1 MTTGMIWTERA
12 MWHDSGNQFGP
23 HSRWLEPAPHPESA
37 DSKRRI
43 RHLLDASGLSDQ
55 LAWIRP
61 APASEEALLR
71 VHSPEYLERIRA
83 TAERGGG
90 NIGVK
95 AATHIGA
102 NGFELAVLAAGGAIS
117 AVDAVISGQVDNA
130 YVLMRPPGHHAERS
144 EGKGFCVFNN
154 AAVAARHAQAVHG
167 LQRVALVDWDAH
179 HGNGAQQIFW
189 DDPSVLA
196 ISIHQERAFPPTIGA
211 VDENGAG
218 AGLGYTVNIPLPPG
232 SGEGAYMAVMEDVV
246 APALRMFEPELI
258 IVPCGFDAGHFDP
271 NARMLLTSESFR
283 RMTVFV
289 MALAAELC
297 QGRLVFVHEGGYHL
311 QSVPFLALATF
322 EALSGHRTEV
332 NDPFLPTM
340 QGLPMQQLQPHQ
352 AAVVEA
358 AAAMLRAHPPRA
370 KR

>member
-1 MTTGMIWTERA
+1 MTTGMIWAERA

-23 HSRWLEPAPHPESA
+23 HSPWLEPAPHPESA

-43 RHLLDASGLSDQ
+43 RHLLDASGLSDH
-55 LAWIRP
+55 LTWIQP
-61 APASEEALLR
+61 KPASDAALLR

-90 NIGVK
+90 NIGVR

-102 NGFELAVLAAGGAIS
+102 NGFELAALAAGGAIS
-117 AVDAVISGQVDNA
+117 AVDAVVSGQVDNA

-167 LQRVALVDWDAH
+167 LHRVALVDWDAH
-179 HGNGAQQIFW
+179 HGNGAQQLFW

-196 ISIHQERAFPPTIGA
+196 ISIHQERAFPQTIGA
-211 VDENGAG
+211 IEENGGG

-232 SGEGAYMAVMEDVV
+232 SGEGAYMAVLEDVV
-246 APALRMFEPELI
+246 APALRMFEPDLI
-258 IVPCGFDAGHFDP
+258 VVPCGFDAGHFDP

-289 MALAAELC
+289 KALATELC

-352 AAVVEA
+352 AAVVDA
-358 AAAMLRAHPPRA
+358 AVALLRAHPPRA

>member
-1 MTTGMIWTERA
+1 MSTGMVWTERA

-23 HSRWLEPAPHPESA
+23 HSPWLEPAPHPESA

-43 RHLLDASGLSDQ
+43 RHLLDASGLSDH
-55 LAWIRP
+55 LNWIKP
-61 APASEEALLR
+61 KPASEEALLR

-90 NIGVK
+90 NIGAK

-102 NGFELAVLAAGGAIS
+102 NGFELAVLAAGGAVC

-167 LQRVALVDWDAH
+167 IKRVALVDWDAH

-196 ISIHQERAFPPTIGA
+196 ISIHQERAFPQTIGA
-211 VDENGAG
+211 IEENGAG
-218 AGLGYTVNIPLPPG
+218 AGLGYTINIPLPPG
-232 SGEGAYMAVMEDVV
+232 SGEGAYLAVMEDVV

-283 RMTVFV
+283 RMTLFV
-289 MALAAELC
+289 KKLAAELC
-297 QGRLVFVHEGGYHL
+297 HGRLVFVHEGGYHL

-352 AAVVEA
+352 AAVVDA
-358 AAAMLRAHPPRA
+358 AAAMLQAHPPRA
-370 KR
+370 NR

>member
-1 MTTGMIWTERA
+1 MTTGVIWTERS
-12 MWHDSGNQFGP
+12 MWHDSGNHFGP
-23 HSRWLEPAPHPESA
+23 PSPWLEPAPHPESA

-55 LAWIRP
+55 LTWIKP
-61 APASEEALLR
+61 KPASDEALLR
-71 VHSPEYLERIRA
+71 VHSPDYLQRIRE

-90 NIGVK
+90 NIGAR

-102 NGFELAVLAAGGAIS
+102 NGFELAALAAGGAIS

-144 EGKGFCVFNN
+144 DGKGFCIFNN

-167 LQRVALVDWDAH
+167 LKRIALVDWDAH
-179 HGNGAQQIFW
+179 HGNGAQELFW

-196 ISIHQERAFPPTIGA
+196 ISIHQDRAFPQSIGA
-211 VDENGAG
+211 VEENGAG

-232 SGEGAYMAVMEDVV
+232 SGEGAYLAAMQDVV
-246 APALRMFEPELI
+246 APALKLFEPNLI

-271 NARMLLTSESFR
+271 TARMLLTSESFR
-283 RMTVFV
+283 RMTEFIK
-289 MALAAELC
+289 ALAAKLC
-297 QGRLVFVHEGGYHL
+297 QGRLVLVHEGGYAL
-311 QSVPFLALATF
+311 QSVPFLALAAF

-332 NDPFLPTM
+332 NDPFLPVM
-340 QGLPMQQLQPHQ
+340 QVLPMQQLQPHQ
-352 AAVVEA
+352 EAAVQA
-358 AAAMLRAHPPRA
+358 AAAMLGAHPPKANR
-370 KR
+370 